1 MSLTFTSGEALRLI
15 AKMKRIPSRNMQSR
29 RRLKRPEAV
38 RAFLADLHYHRS
50 AENPR
55 VMSTHR

>member
-1 MSLTFTSGEALRLI
+1 MRLI

-29 RRLKRPEAV
+29 RLLKRPEAV
-38 RAFLADLHYHRS
+38 RADLDYHRS

>member
-1 MSLTFTSGEALRLI
+1 MRLI
-15 AKMKRIPSRNMQSR
+15 AKMKRIASRNMQSR

-38 RAFLADLHYHRS
+38 HAFLADLDYHRS

>member
-1 MSLTFTSGEALRLI
+1 MRLI

-38 RAFLADLHYHRS
+38 RAFLADLHYDRS